1 MHTFGI
7 TNHLDPVVSLC
18 LGPCDV
24 SVREMVTAYTA
35 FSNKG
40 LRVDPIYV
48 TKITDNNGNVIS
60 EFTPQY
66 TEVMSQEAYFKMV
79 NILQNV
85 INSGTGSRLRRA
97 PYNIT
102 AVMGGKTGTT
112 NYNADGWFMGF
123 TPNLVS
129 GVWRRRALYP
139 FQQNGARSGSRNG
152 IAYLRTVYEKS
163 VCRQVVTLL
172 ADVAISGAS
181 GRLLAVL

>member
-1 MHTFGI
+1 M
-7 TNHLDPVVSLC
+7 
-18 LGPCDV
+18 
-24 SVREMVTAYTA
+24 
-35 FSNKG
+35 
-40 LRVDPIYV
+40 DPIYV

-129 GVWRRRALYP
+129 GVWVGGDERYIHFNRMA
-139 FQQNGARSGSRNG
+139 QG
-152 IAYLRTVYEKS
+152 
-163 VCRQVVTLL
+163 
-172 ADVAISGAS
+172 
-181 GRLLAVL
+181 

>member
-1 MHTFGI
+1 M
-7 TNHLDPVVSLC
+7 
-18 LGPCDV
+18 

-97 PYNIT
+97 PLQHHSR
-102 AVMGGKTGTT
+102 
-112 NYNADGWFMGF
+112 DGRQDRYDQ
-123 TPNLVS
+123 LQ
-129 GVWRRRALYP
+129 RRRM
-139 FQQNGARSGSRNG
+139 
-152 IAYLRTVYEKS
+152 VYGLHAQP
-163 VCRQVVTLL
+163 RF
-172 ADVAISGAS
+172 
-181 GRLLAVL
+181 GRWEVLN